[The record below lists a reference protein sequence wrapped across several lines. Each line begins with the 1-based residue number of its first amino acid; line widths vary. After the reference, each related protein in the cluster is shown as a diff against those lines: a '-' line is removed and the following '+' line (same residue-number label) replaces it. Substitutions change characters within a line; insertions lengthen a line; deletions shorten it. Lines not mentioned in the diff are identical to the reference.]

1 MTSIT
6 LGPITVSRTY
16 FNDDTLFYEGE
27 VTFAVRGRRVGF
39 EYQHRFEDE
48 PQLQD
53 AISDGLKSLKA
64 DLLFLSEEV
73 ESFKLPSL

>member
-1 MTSIT
+1 
-6 LGPITVSRTY
+6 
-16 FNDDTLFYEGE
+16 
-27 VTFAVRGRRVGF
+27 
-39 EYQHRFEDE
+39 
-48 PQLQD
+48 LQD